1 VANRKQAACLSRFGM
16 GKKGKRMNK
25 SELIE
30 AVSAASDVP
39 KENVKAVIEHLATV
53 GYKEL
58 KLSGE
63 FTIPGFAKF

>member
-1 VANRKQAACLSRFGM
+1 
-16 GKKGKRMNK
+16 MNK